1 MTAEAFRRLALS
13 FPETEERSHM
23 NHPDFRV
30 RGRVFA
36 TLGYPDEDWAMVK
49 LTPEEQQ
56 NFVRG
61 EPAVFVPVTGAWGRQ
76 GCTSVR
82 LRGAGPTLIRKAMAV
97 AWKNAAEKKP
107 AGRRKQAGA
116 GKDSPRE

>member
-1 MTAEAFRRLALS
+1 
-13 FPETEERSHM
+13 M

-49 LTPEEQQ
+49 LTQEEQQ

-61 EPAVFVPVTGAWGRQ
+61 EPTVFVAVTGAWGRQ

-82 LRGAGPTLIRKAMAV
+82 LRGAGPALIRKAMAV

-107 AGRRKQAGA
+107 ARGGKQTGA
-116 GKDSPRE
+116 GQGSPGE